1 LPEFCKNLKI
11 INQLTLIKEL
21 TRPKILIAPLDW
33 GLGHA
38 TRIIPIVHYLQQV
51 QCQIW
56 IAASGQTE
64 KVLKETFPGIPFLH
78 LDGYKVN
85 YQGRYGSFSLKMA
98 SQIPKIIRA
107 VHFENDW
114 LNKNQ
119 EIYHWDA
126 VISDN
131 RYGLYHKE
139 LRSAFI
145 THQLNIKTGMGLWV
159 DKLIRWANQFFISKF
174 DECWIPDAA
183 GSINLAG
190 ELSHGDIPE
199 NAVYIGPLS
208 RFSKGNDSIPGLL
221 LVILSG
227 PEPQRSIL
235 EKILEKQLSA
245 YPGKVCIV
253 RGIPGEK
260 IKPEDSANVQW
271 YNHLPAKDLQELMS
285 AAELVICRSGYTTV
299 MDLVKMQKKAILVP
313 TPGQTEQEYLAVY
326 LMQQQLFL
334 SEQQDEIDIQRT
346 LQKAATFMFRI
357 PLLSFDLYQE
367 VISRFL
373 METGSAKKQL
383 T

>member
-1 LPEFCKNLKI
+1 MPEFCKNLKT
-11 INQLTLIKEL
+11 INKLTLIKEL
-21 TRPKILIAPLDW
+21 NRPKILISPLDW

-38 TRIIPIVHYLQQV
+38 TRIIPIVHYLQQL

-64 KVLKETFPGIPFLH
+64 KVLKETFPGISFVY
-78 LDGYKVN
+78 LDGYEVS
-85 YQGRYGSFSLKMA
+85 YQGRSGSFSLKLA
-98 SQIPKIIRA
+98 FQIPKILRA
-107 VHFENDW
+107 VLYEHKW
-114 LNKNQ
+114 LKKTQ

-139 LRSAFI
+139 LRSVFI
-145 THQLNIKTGMGLWV
+145 THQVNIKTGMGLWV
-159 DKLIRWANQFFISKF
+159 DKLISRFNHFFLAKF
-174 DECWIPDAA
+174 DECWIPDTE

-190 ELSHGDIPE
+190 ELSHGDMPR

-208 RFSKGNDSIPGLL
+208 RFSKNNDKTPGLL
-221 LVILSG
+221 LAILSG

-253 RGIPGEK
+253 RGMPGEK
-260 IKPEDSANVQW
+260 AKPADSEDIQW
-271 YNHLPAKDLQELMS
+271 YNHLPANELQVLIS
-285 AAELVICRSGYTTV
+285 AADLVICRSGYTTI
-299 MDLVKMQKKAILVP
+299 MDLVKMHKKAILVP
-313 TPGQTEQEYLAVY
+313 TPGQPEQEYLAAY
-326 LMQQQLFL
+326 LMDQQFFI
-334 SEQQDEIDIQRT
+334 SASQDNLDLQST
-346 LQKAATFMFRI
+346 LQKAAAFMFRI
-357 PLLSFDLYQE
+357 PLLSFDLHQE

-373 METGSAKKQL
+373 KETGSEQKQL

>member
-11 INQLTLIKEL
+11 INKLTSIKEL
-21 TRPKILIAPLDW
+21 NRPKILISPLDW

-38 TRIIPIVHYLQQV
+38 TRIIPIVEYLLQL

-85 YQGRYGSFSLKMA
+85 YQGHNGSFSLKMA
-98 SQIPKIIRA
+98 TQIPKILRA
-107 VHFENDW
+107 VLSENKW
-114 LNKNQ
+114 LKKNQ

-139 LRSAFI
+139 LRSVFI
-145 THQLNIKTGMGLWV
+145 THQVNIKTGMGRRF
-159 DKLIRWANQFFISKF
+159 DKLIGWFNHFFISKF
-174 DECWIPDAA
+174 DECWIPDAG

-208 RFSKGNDSIPGLL
+208 RFAMNTDKTPGLL

-235 EKILEKQLSA
+235 EKILGNQLSD
-245 YPGKVCIV
+245 YPGKVCVV
-253 RGIPGEK
+253 RGMPGEK
-260 IKPEDSANVQW
+260 AKPADSTNIQW
-271 YNHLPAKDLQELMS
+271 YNHLPAKDLKGLMS
-285 AAELVICRSGYTTV
+285 SADLVICRSGYTTV

-313 TPGQTEQEYLAVY
+313 TPGQPEQEYLAAY
-326 LMQQQLFL
+326 LMDQQFFI
-334 SEQQDEIDIQRT
+334 SVSQDDLDLQRA
-346 LQKAATFMFRI
+346 LQKAATFMFRL
-357 PLLSFDLYQE
+357 PLLSFDLHQE

-373 METGSAKKQL
+373 METGSEKNS
-383 T
+383 